1 MKLKQAERVARE
13 VMGWLK
19 DDCLQIAVA
28 GSVRRRRAEVK
39 DVEIVYCPRLVPT
52 QAALFPDMGCMAPA
66 TNAVLRSLLIEG
78 VLKWDREV
86 LRNGPRYKRVIHTA
100 SGTVVELFRADVDN
114 WGLIYALRTGPADFM
129 KMIVSHEWEGG
140 VMPIGMKMQDGYLW
154 REGQWVVTPTEHSF
168 FEEMDLMWWPAKYR
182 SVARLNA
189 FRETMA
195 LVARF
200 E

>member
-1 MKLKQAERVARE
+1 MRLDQAERVARY
-13 VMGWLK
+13 VMGWLAV
-19 DDCLQIAVA
+19 DCERIEVA

-39 DVEIVYCPRLVPT
+39 DIEIVYCPRLEPG
-52 QAALFPDMGCMAPA
+52 QAAMFPEMGSMVPA
-66 TNAVLRSLLIEG
+66 TNAVLRGLLIQG

-100 SGTVVELFRADVDN
+100 SGAIVELFRANPDN

-129 KMIVSHEWEGG
+129 KMLVSHEWEGG

-154 REGQWVVTPTEHSF
+154 REGQRLATPTEHVF
-168 FEEMDLMWWPAKYR
+168 FEEMGLMWWPAKYR
-182 SVARLNA
+182 TTTRLSA
-189 FRETMA
+189 YRDTMA
-195 LVARF
+195 LVGQF